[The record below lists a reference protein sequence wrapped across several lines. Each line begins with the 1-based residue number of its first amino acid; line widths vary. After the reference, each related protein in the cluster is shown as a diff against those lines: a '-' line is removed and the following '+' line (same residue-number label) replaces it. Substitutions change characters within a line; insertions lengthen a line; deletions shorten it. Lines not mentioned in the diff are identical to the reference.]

1 MILRKP
7 LKQEFEIYKKLET
20 KFYMHHKPYNT
31 ILYYVLPSKRKL
43 KQEFLNFLKEKASFF
58 RFAELNHEVVGYIY
72 GFIKKVEANEKGWR
86 RIGDLNSIIV
96 LKEFRRKGI
105 AEYMVKEFFKW
116 LKSKNIKYVE
126 ASSNIKN
133 DIIIKFNKKLGF
145 QEQHIKFGKLI

>member
-1 MILRKP
+1 MILRRP
-7 LKQEFEIYKKLET
+7 LKNEFEKYKRLDLD
-20 KFYMHHKPYNT
+20 FYKSHKQYNNL
-31 ILYYVLPSKRKL
+31 LYYTFPSERNL
-43 KQEFLNFLKEKASFF
+43 KKEFGGLLKEKNSFF
-58 RFAELNHEVVGYIY
+58 RFVELNHKVVGYIY

-133 DIIIKFNKKLGF
+133 DPIIKFNKKLGF
-145 QEQHIKFGKLI
+145 QEQHIKFGKII